1 MELSKMKIQEPIL
14 KAITELGYEEPTE
27 IQEKSIPLIREG
39 KDVIGQSE
47 TGSGKTAAFG
57 IPIIEKIVEGASIQA
72 LIVAPTRE
80 LAEQIARN
88 LKEYSKYKKTHVA
101 IVYGGVGYEQ
111 QIFNIRKAEIVVG
124 TPGRLLDHLRNGNLF
139 LNYVKTVVL
148 DEADKMFE
156 MGFIEDVQEILSHTP
171 KHRQTLMFSATVSY
185 EIQKLIET
193 QMKSPVLIKT
203 REYVEKS
210 LLKQVFYDVPR
221 EQKFSLL
228 VHLIQKENPTLGI
241 VFCATRRQVDF
252 VSKNLYRNGVN
263 SMPLHGGLSQAKR
276 NSIMDG
282 FRAGKL
288 HILVATDV
296 AARGL
301 DIKNVSHIF
310 NFNIPKTPKE
320 YIHRIGRTARMGN
333 SGIAVNILDQT
344 DYDNFNRVLEDH
356 TIQVEQLPLPNFK
369 RLAFFVERRE
379 SRFGSSP
386 YRPGGHQRGNF
397 HGESRYGR
405 GNTFRPSMAGRKY

>member
-1 MELSKMKIQEPIL
+1 MKYSEMKVEEHIL
-14 KAITELGYEEPTE
+14 KAITDLGFDEPTE
-27 IQEKSIPLIREG
+27 IQ
-39 KDVIGQSE
+39 D
-47 TGSGKTAAFG
+47 FG
-57 IPIIEKIVEGASIQA
+57 IPIIEKIVDGASIQA

-80 LAEQIARN
+80 LAEQISRN
-88 LKEYSKYKKTHVA
+88 LKEYSKYRKTHVA

-171 KHRQTLMFSATVSY
+171 KNRQTLMFSATVSY

-193 QMKSPVLIKT
+193 QMKSPALIKT
-203 REYVEKS
+203 KEYVEKS

-252 VSKNLYRNGVN
+252 VSRNLYRNGVN

-276 NSIMDG
+276 NSIMDD

-288 HILVATDV
+288 HILVASDV

-310 NFNIPKTPKE
+310 NFSIPKTPKE
-320 YIHRIGRTARMGN
+320 YIHRIGRTARMGM
-333 SGIAVNILDQT
+333 SGIAVNLLDQA

-369 RLAFFVERRE
+369 RLAFITQRPSEERPFNRGFGRRDSSMD
-379 SRFGSSP
+379 SRPRYGNMNR
-386 YRPGGHQRGNF
+386 YRPPTTGR
-397 HGESRYGR
+397 RY
-405 GNTFRPSMAGRKY
+405 